1 MRANVKEPV
10 EGINCMASTLK
21 IISAA
26 SVTLEE
32 FAAAFTASFSGY
44 FYPMTLTSEQLSRRV
59 RFEHLDIL
67 RSLIAYD
74 VDELVGM
81 AMLGVRHDVGWV
93 GGFGITEMYRGRG
106 RAQALMTALVAE
118 ARGYP
123 LSQLTLEV
131 LTQNTAAIR
140 LYERAGMKTARDL
153 LIFERKED
161 AAAPSQ
167 DVTPLKEGSPVEL
180 LQHFRRLHLLPAAW
194 QRDLPALLVM
204 DGLRGL
210 YLGTR
215 AMPDAYALL
224 RSWPNG
230 MTYIVDLAA
239 AGKEEADALCAG
251 LDNIEGHLR
260 IINEP
265 EGSHFCAALASHNF
279 VETERQ
285 HEMVMTL

>member
-1 MRANVKEPV
+1 VT
-10 EGINCMASTLK
+10 STLR
-21 IISAA
+21 IISAS

-44 FYPMTLTSEQLSRRV
+44 FYPMTLNSEQLSRRV

-67 RSLIAYD
+67 RSLLAYD
-74 VDELVGM
+74 ADELVGM
-81 AMLGVRHDVGWV
+81 AMLGVRRDTGWV
-93 GGFGITEMYRGRG
+93 GGFGITEKYRGRG
-106 RAQALMTALVAE
+106 RARALMTALIAE

-123 LSQLTLEV
+123 LGQLTLEV

-161 AAAPSQ
+161 APAPAQ
-167 DVTPLKEGSPVEL
+167 DVAPLKEASPAEL

-194 QRDLPALLVM
+194 QRDLSALLVM

-210 YLGTR
+210 YLGAR
-215 AMPDAYALL
+215 DRPDAYALL

-230 MTYIVDLAA
+230 LTYIVDLAA
-239 AGKEEADALCAG
+239 AGKEEAYALCAG
-251 LDNIEGHLR
+251 LDHVEGRLR
-260 IINEP
+260 LINEP

-285 HEMVMTL
+285 HEMLMTL